1 MRTYKQLEMVYSDTL
16 KCSCSKTTILYNKF
30 TLLSVRLHQ
39 VCSSDF
45 VSDRWISQLK
55 SSMLLNNNNDW
66 RQKAHSEF
74 NLLSNLCELAKMTV
88 DNSVNEFLSK
98 SFVTSNM
105 ISEINF
111 LNQLDGIFSQ
121 FTNSIK
127 INFNILLDTISL
139 TIDVDQPLK
148 GFIVDIESD
157 FQMDLIWK
165 GSFDENLNQVEI
177 LFDLLRFLFDQLKI
191 LD

>member
-121 FTNSIK
+121 FTNLIK

-165 GSFDENLNQVEI
+165 GSFDENLNQVED
-177 LFDLLRFLFDQLKI
+177 FV
-191 LD
+191 